1 MIKAVNLETNKVIL
15 FQTKED
21 AFIRILNINDIMK
34 KNLCK
39 SGVIKTILA
48 MWDYFNYVLKEH
60 LDYNY
65 FSWEEIED
73 A

>member
-39 SGVIKTILA
+39 SGVKQYLLCGIILI
-48 MWDYFNYVLKEH
+48 MCLK
-60 LDYNY
+60 N
-65 FSWEEIED
+65 I
-73 A
+73 